1 MQIFNLKNSYEL
13 FFMTLF
19 LQIGAYYFSKWL

>member
-1 MQIFNLKNSYEL
+1 MIEL

-19 LQIGAYYFSKWL
+19 LFAFLAFIGAAVYDFIGDD